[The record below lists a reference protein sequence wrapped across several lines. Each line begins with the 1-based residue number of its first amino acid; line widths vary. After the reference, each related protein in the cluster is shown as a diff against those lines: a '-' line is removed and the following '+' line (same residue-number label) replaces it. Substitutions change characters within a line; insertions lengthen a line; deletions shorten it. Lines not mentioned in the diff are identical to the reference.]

1 MSKKRGFNA
10 SDPTAWKAI
19 SWVDKHAAKKDIGPR
34 AKAMREARAR
44 LQEQGFDVS
53 EDSFGSRRKDGKNRL

>member
-19 SWVDKHAAKKDIGPR
+19 SWVDKHAAKNDIGPR
-34 AKAMREARAR
+34 AKAIKEARAR

-53 EDSFGSRRKDGKNRL
+53 EDQLRLPKKRW

>member
-19 SWVDKHAAKKDIGPR
+19 SWVDKIAAKKDIGPR
-34 AKAMREARAR
+34 AKAIREARAR

-53 EDSFGSRRKDGKNRL
+53 VDQLRLPKKRW